1 MEKGASKEGRKGGKD
16 GKKTFAFSAFGCS
29 RSLLPPSQHA
39 FYPCLSIYQA
49 GEQNGNVIEI
59 H

>member
-1 MEKGASKEGRKGGKD
+1 MEKGASKEGRQGWQKD
-16 GKKTFAFSAFGCS
+16 LRIFSLWLLAVPS
-29 RSLLPPSQHA
+29 SLAACVLSV
-39 FYPCLSIYQA
+39 SIYQA